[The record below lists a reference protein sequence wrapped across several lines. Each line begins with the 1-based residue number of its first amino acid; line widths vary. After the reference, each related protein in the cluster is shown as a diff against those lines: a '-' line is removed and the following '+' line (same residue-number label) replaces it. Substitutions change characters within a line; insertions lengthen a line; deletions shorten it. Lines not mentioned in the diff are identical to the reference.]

1 MDDQA
6 RPLAPPSLARSGR
19 TLFVLDARHGVEER
33 YLREWLRE
41 TSVIGAAASG
51 IDLVVLPLADGGRA
65 LLLESLAAALKGDD
79 DREVV
84 PVRVA
89 WRVPHLERE
98 HGLRLRDL
106 VFGDP
111 RLPGRLRSALILL
124 RDRQRAHCLVGA
136 RATIGDLRQRFAV
149 EVARAEQSEQFAF
162 ARFVARQAAL
172 TLDVEERGIQGSRYK
187 VPRFV
192 AESILSSREFRPA
205 LERIAGER
213 NRPLADLLVESR
225 RYLKEMVSTP
235 SALFLDLRAHLDRFL
250 FTRGYDRRTRFDP
263 AELERLRETMRTHP
277 TVLLFTHKTYIDAS
291 LPTLLLYSNDLPML
305 HTFGGINMDF
315 AGFGALVRR
324 SGGILI
330 RRSLG
335 DDPVYKLVL
344 RKYVGYLLEKRFPMS
359 WALEGTRSRLGKLM
373 PPRLGLLK
381 YTLDA
386 AHDAGIEDVHI
397 YPFVTSFDL
406 IRDVDEYV
414 AEQTGRVKQPESF
427 KWFAGYVKSLRR
439 PMGSVRVDLGEPVVV
454 RRAPPPDDKLALAK
468 IAFEVSVQAN
478 RVTPLNVAAV
488 MCLVLLGTAPR
499 GATAQELVKLVAVLA
514 DWARARGIRMS
525 EELAADDRAA
535 LLANV
540 DRLAA
545 SGLLVRY
552 DEGSSVV
559 YAIDPSRHPVA
570 SYYRNTIVHHFLDK
584 AILELSLFKAGDD
597 ASDNLEATF
606 WAETERLRELFKFEF
621 FYPPREEYR
630 ARLVAELD
638 RVDPRWRER
647 LSGDPQQVRRL
658 ARRLQPFIGHAAL
671 LPYVEAYAVV
681 VDLLARLGPGDT
693 LEQKRCVELALKEGR
708 QAYLL
713 RRVSSEASIGR
724 ILFENGHRLA
734 GNLGLAGVS
743 TPETIAGRRELLR
756 ELRALSHRME
766 RMRLEALARAEEI
779 MGMKT

>member
-1 MDDQA
+1 MEDQPKA
-6 RPLAPPSLARSGR
+6 LVSPRIARSGK
-19 TLFVLDARHGVEER
+19 TLFILDARHGVEER
-33 YLREWLRE
+33 YLRQWLRE
-41 TSVIGAAASG
+41 SWGIRAAAG
-51 IDLVVLPLADGGRA
+51 GDDLVVLSLADDARA
-65 LLLESLAAALKGDD
+65 PPLEPLAAALTSDD
-79 DREVV
+79 ARQVV
-84 PVRVA
+84 PVRMA
-89 WRVPHLERE
+89 WRAPHFV
-98 HGLRLRDL
+98 RDL

-111 RLPGRLRSALILL
+111 RSPGRLHSALILL
-124 RDRQRAHCLVGA
+124 RDRQRAQCLAGA
-136 RATIGDLRQRFAV
+136 PATIGELRQRFAAQ
-149 EVARAEQSEQFAF
+149 VARAEHGEPLAF

-172 TLDVEERGIQGSRYK
+172 ALDAEERGLQGSRYK

-192 AESILSSREFRPA
+192 AESILSSPGFRPA
-205 LERIAGER
+205 LERIASER
-213 NRPLADLLVESR
+213 GRPLADLLVESR

-235 SALFLDLRAHLDRFL
+235 SALFLDLRSHLDRFM

-263 AELERLRETMRTHP
+263 AELARLRETMRRHP

-335 DDPVYKLVL
+335 DDPVYRLVL

-373 PPRLGLLK
+373 PPRFGLLK

-414 AEQTGRVKQPESF
+414 AEQTGRVKRPESL

-454 RRAPPPDDKLALAK
+454 GRAPPPDDRLALAK
-468 IAFEVSVQAN
+468 IAFEVAVQAN
-478 RVTPLNVAAV
+478 RVTPLNVTAV

-499 GATAQELVKLVAVLA
+499 GATAQELVQLVAVLA

-559 YAIDPSRHPVA
+559 YAIEPSRHPVA

-597 ASDNLEATF
+597 GSSNLEATF

-621 FYPPREEYR
+621 FYPPREEFR
-630 ARLVAELD
+630 TRLVAELD
-638 RVDPRWRER
+638 RVDPKWRER
-647 LSGDPQQVRRL
+647 LSGDRQQVHRL

-724 ILFENGHRLA
+724 ILFENGYRLA
-734 GNLGLAGVS
+734 GNLGLAGAS
-743 TPETIAGRRELLR
+743 NTATIAGRRDLLR

-779 MGMKT
+779 MGMTA